1 MATTT
6 ATLTLSSDML
16 SSPISISAS
25 STLTKAELTTGL
37 ELVEMGRGTIAE
49 TDGSKTAE
57 FGLPTALGADKAAK
71 LFLINKAT
79 DPTYYIDVDI
89 HDTNLGRL
97 YAGDWMFTPWNQSDT
112 DAEWSIEAEGGSCP
126 YAYAIFKSS
135 YVLPDSTQG
144 SLNP

>member
-25 STLTKAELTTGL
+25 STLTKAALTTGL
-37 ELVEMGRGTIAE
+37 ELIEMGRGTIAE
-49 TDGSKTAE
+49 TDGSKIAE
-57 FGLPTALGADKAAK
+57 FGAATAKGVDKAAK
-71 LFLINKAT
+71 LFLVNKAT

-97 YAGDWMFTPWNQSDT
+97 YAGDWMFIPWGMNDEDS
-112 DAEWSIEAEGGSCP
+112 EIVIEAEPSGATCP
-126 YAYAIFKSS
+126 YEFALFQEPQTLVTHS
-135 YVLPDSTQG
+135 
-144 SLNP
+144 

>member
-25 STLTKAELTTGL
+25 STLMKAGITEGL
-37 ELVEMGRGTIAE
+37 ELIEMGRGTISE

-57 FGLPTALGADKAAK
+57 FGLGTTLGVDKAAK
-71 LFLINKAT
+71 LFLVNKAT

-89 HDTNLGRL
+89 HDTNIGRL
-97 YAGDWMFTPWNQSDT
+97 YAGDWMFIPWGINDVAS
-112 DAEWSIEAEGGSCP
+112 EIVIEAEPAGATCP
-126 YAYAIFKSS
+126 YEFALFQEPQTLVAHS
-135 YVLPDSTQG
+135 
-144 SLNP
+144 

>member
-25 STLTKAELTTGL
+25 STLMKAGVTEGL
-37 ELVEMGRGTIAE
+37 ELIEMGRGTITE
-49 TDGSKTAE
+49 NDDSKTAE
-57 FGLPTALGADKAAK
+57 FGLPTTGGNDKAAK
-71 LFLINKAT
+71 LFLVNKAT

-97 YAGDWMFTPWNQSDT
+97 YAGDWMFIPWSMT
-112 DAEWSIEAEGGSCP
+112 DVAAEIVIEAEPAGATCP
-126 YAYAIFKSS
+126 YEFALFQEAQ
-135 YVLPDSTQG
+135 VLEGHS
-144 SLNP
+144 

>member
-25 STLTKAELTTGL
+25 STLMKAGVTEGL
-37 ELVEMGRGTIAE
+37 ELIEMGRGTIAE

-79 DPTYYIDVDI
+79 DPTYYIDIDL
-89 HDTNLGRL
+89 HDTNIGRL
-97 YAGDWMFTPWNQSDT
+97 YAGDWMFIPWGMNDT
-112 DAEWSIEAEGGSCP
+112 ASELVIEAEPSGATCP
-126 YAYAIFKSS
+126 YEF
-135 YVLPDSTQG
+135 VLLQEPQTLVAHS
-144 SLNP
+144 

>member
-25 STLTKAELTTGL
+25 TTLMKADITEGL
-37 ELVEMGRGTIAE
+37 ELIEMGRGTIAE

-71 LFLINKAT
+71 LFLVNKAT
-79 DPTYYIDVDI
+79 DPTYYIDIDL
-89 HDTNLGRL
+89 HDTNVGRL
-97 YAGDWMFTPWNQSDT
+97 YAGDWMFIPWGMNDT
-112 DAEWSIEAEGGSCP
+112 ASELVIEAEPSGAVCP
-126 YAYAIFKSS
+126 YEF
-135 YVLPDSTQG
+135 VLLQEPQTLVAHS
-144 SLNP
+144 

>member
-37 ELVEMGRGTIAE
+37 ELIEMGRGTIAE

-57 FGLPTALGADKAAK
+57 FGLGTALGVDKAAK
-71 LFLINKAT
+71 LFLVNKAT
-79 DPTYYIDVDI
+79 NPAYYIDVDI
-89 HDTNLGRL
+89 NGTNMGRL
-97 YAGDWMFTPWNQSDT
+97 YAGDWLFIPWGINDIAS
-112 DAEWSIEAEGGSCP
+112 EIVIEAEPSGATCP
-126 YAYAIFKSS
+126 YEFALFQEPQTL
-135 YVLPDSTQG
+135 VDH
-144 SLNP
+144 